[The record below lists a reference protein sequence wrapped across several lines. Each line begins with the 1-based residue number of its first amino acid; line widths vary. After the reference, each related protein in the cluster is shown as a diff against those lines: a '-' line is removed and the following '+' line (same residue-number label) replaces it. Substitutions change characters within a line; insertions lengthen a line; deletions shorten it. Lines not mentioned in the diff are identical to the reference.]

1 MLFSEDSSKLT
12 KFFID
17 NFDDLHSFKKKTKDN
32 MNDVLKTLY
41 IDINRADNFIK
52 LLKKTGKIEIT
63 VKEVS
68 NYSEMPQTSH
78 MQSNYVMEKAR
89 TYVKENI
96 KGYIQCS
103 VKLDSRDIFIYFT
116 LFKNS
121 DFNNLKKYNI
131 YFYWMLV
138 WLKVSNSYTHS
149 SCARELK
156 VFGFLTPFKKKLP
169 NSQLKTLSPEN
180 CNSGVTTSCTGKG
193 EICIYRE
200 EEFFKLFIHESFHIL
215 GLDFSAMGIPKLKKK
230 IHNLFPIKSRFE
242 MHEAYTEFW
251 ANMLNCLFCS
261 YRLLDDKKD
270 IKTFLQYSD
279 FFLRLEKI
287 FSLFQMTKILNFMG
301 CHYTNLYN
309 SDDSSVMIRK
319 CLYKEDTNV
328 FPYYIA
334 KTILLYN
341 NISFIKWCQR
351 ENKNILN
358 FNNKEESTLAFFDFI
373 REKYDNKY
381 MLNDINNME
390 KFIEKLN
397 DKTLLETLRMTIIEI

>member
-1 MLFSEDSSKLT
+1 
-12 KFFID
+12 
-17 NFDDLHSFKKKTKDN
+17 
-32 MNDVLKTLY
+32 
-41 IDINRADNFIK
+41 
-52 LLKKTGKIEIT
+52 
-63 VKEVS
+63 
-68 NYSEMPQTSH
+68 
-78 MQSNYVMEKAR
+78 
-89 TYVKENI
+89 
-96 KGYIQCS
+96 
-103 VKLDSRDIFIYFT
+103 
-116 LFKNS
+116 
-121 DFNNLKKYNI
+121 
-131 YFYWMLV
+131 
-138 WLKVSNSYTHS
+138 
-149 SCARELK
+149 
-156 VFGFLTPFKKKLP
+156 
-169 NSQLKTLSPEN
+169 
-180 CNSGVTTSCTGKG
+180 
-193 EICIYRE
+193 
-200 EEFFKLFIHESFHIL
+200 
-215 GLDFSAMGIPKLKKK
+215 MGIPKLKKK

-251 ANMLNCLFCS
+251 ASMLNCLFCS

-319 CLYKEDTNV
+319 CLYKEDTNL

-341 NISFIKWCQR
+341 NVSFIKWCQR